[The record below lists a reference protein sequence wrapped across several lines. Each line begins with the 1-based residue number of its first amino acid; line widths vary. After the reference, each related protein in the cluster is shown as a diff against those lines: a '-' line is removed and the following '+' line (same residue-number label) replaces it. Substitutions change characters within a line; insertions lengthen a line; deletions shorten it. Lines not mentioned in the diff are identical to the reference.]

1 MSETTAFS
9 TQQVSLA
16 QPANPASSVEF
27 AYISCWEELFS
38 LPVLAAT
45 LQQYNLDVPV
55 LKACTQWLVL
65 SSKIEEFNFQNDLDK
80 ILVDMLELK
89 EQLKIET
96 EDAWQLWLKQQQ
108 LTEATLIERFS
119 FQDKLRQLKE
129 AVVTESAMKDAFLQ
143 QKNQRDSVMFQVG
156 KFTSAE
162 VAQAAFQQLTQQ
174 KTDFTTIILAQT
186 DIAQQGIGGLI
197 GPVPCTQ
204 VNPEV
209 LRRVMRLEPYEYS
222 DPFTVNGTDFIIL
235 RLLQKQLLTPTPELM
250 ESLKEQVFQH
260 WLAEQVSLAK
270 PQWQFSTVDDG
281 QNSTQPNYRTPA
293 SENESK
299 TSTRSVLSKAFK
311 LLFGKKG
318 GTSS

>member
-80 ILVDMLELK
+80 ILVNMLELK

-108 LTEATLIERFS
+108 LTEATLIERF
-119 FQDKLRQLKE
+119 
-129 AVVTESAMKDAFLQ
+129 
-143 QKNQRDSVMFQVG
+143 
-156 KFTSAE
+156 
-162 VAQAAFQQLTQQ
+162 
-174 KTDFTTIILAQT
+174 
-186 DIAQQGIGGLI
+186 
-197 GPVPCTQ
+197 
-204 VNPEV
+204 
-209 LRRVMRLEPYEYS
+209 
-222 DPFTVNGTDFIIL
+222 PFRI
-235 RLLQKQLLTPTPELM
+235 
-250 ESLKEQVFQH
+250 
-260 WLAEQVSLAK
+260 
-270 PQWQFSTVDDG
+270 
-281 QNSTQPNYRTPA
+281 NYA
-293 SENESK
+293 S
-299 TSTRSVLSKAFK
+299 
-311 LLFGKKG
+311 
-318 GTSS
+318 